1 MPFTTHQKK
10 LHQGA
15 HMADKEP
22 TLKEW
27 KRRALKAEA
36 QVEFLQNARSL
47 DAQQELTAARER
59 AAQKVALDEIR
70 EVLQWAQE
78 QKT

>member
-1 MPFTTHQKK
+1 
-10 LHQGA
+10 
-15 HMADKEP
+15 MAEREP

-36 QVEFLQNARSL
+36 QVQFIQDVRSL
-47 DAQQELTAARER
+47 EAQQELTAARER
-59 AAQKVALDEIR
+59 ASQKVALDEIR

-78 QKT
+78 QHHG